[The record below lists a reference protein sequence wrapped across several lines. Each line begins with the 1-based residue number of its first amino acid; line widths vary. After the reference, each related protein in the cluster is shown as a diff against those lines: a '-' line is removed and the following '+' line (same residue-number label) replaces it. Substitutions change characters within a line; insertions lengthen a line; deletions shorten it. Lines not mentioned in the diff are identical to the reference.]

1 MIQNRIHTQTIIY
14 IISYCVYTIHIQSCK
29 YCKKN
34 FNIIEETMGFEI
46 HVTGKNQS
54 AADFPIGYINYVHT
68 DKIFLESCPNYIKK
82 TWSGNQVI

>member
-1 MIQNRIHTQTIIY
+1 MHIHVNT
-14 IISYCVYTIHIQSCK
+14 VK
-29 YCKKN
+29 EN

-54 AADFPIGYINYVHT
+54 AADFPTGYTNYVHT

-82 TWSGNQVI
+82 SSVFKI